1 MDTTHAPPRETVQR
15 MFCQMEDAHQ
25 RNDDLARVYLGDV
38 ATRPQALEYIVRM
51 VTRADITQE
60 ERDVVRVL
68 RKRHGIGEETIV
80 GAWRR
85 APGSPADG
93 FPPGL
98 RK

>member
-1 MDTTHAPPRETVQR
+1 MSDPSTVLDHTLTAMRET
-15 MFCQMEDAHQ
+15 HQ

-98 RK
+98 RR